1 MQSLN
6 RRELAVRLVLVFLVL
21 LPIMKMAAAAAIIPA
36 VDRGSCSTTCTFMA
50 MEHNYKNQIVIQLMC
65 RVGNQIAANSATD
78 FIKVQRRV
86 SALCYYTMPVYT
98 IYYARSHRERLYLQ
112 LSA

>member
-50 MEHNYKNQIVIQLMC
+50 MEHNYKNQIVTFTHC
-65 RVGNQIAANSATD
+65 
-78 FIKVQRRV
+78 FI
-86 SALCYYTMPVYT
+86 YN
-98 IYYARSHRERLYLQ
+98 
-112 LSA
+112 